1 MPVFPQPSF
10 ERRVSLVGQTD
21 LSPAIFCPDK
31 GIICKPGNKILSP
44 TAQMLGEK
52 PSCYLC
58 VSKKRPLFSRQV
70 ADCLSRD
77 TLWVFCPQK
86 FPGIFPQ
93 VPLHFVTLL
102 KNNHLICLSKNAHVG
117 DSARL
122 LLKQTVDHGTVF
134 WNWERCRSPSSTVSW
149 TMPLPKNW

>member
-1 MPVFPQPSF
+1 MARTDAGLFPQPSF

-52 PSCYLC
+52 PSCHLC

-70 ADCLSRD
+70 ADCLNRD
-77 TLWVFCPQK
+77 TLWVFYPHG
-86 FPGIFPQ
+86 FSGIFPQ
-93 VPLHFVTLL
+93 VPSHFVTLL
-102 KNNHLICLSKNAHVG
+102 KNNYLSSQSKDTHVG

-122 LLKQTVDHGTVF
+122 LL
-134 WNWERCRSPSSTVSW
+134 N
-149 TMPLPKNW
+149 